1 MGTNYKLDNC
11 RFEPKKESKMEKKSV
26 SITFRT
32 TETNDKFLKELASSE
47 KLTPSYVLNRMI
59 DSWREK
65 KIKNPMEIK

>member
-1 MGTNYKLDNC
+1 MD
-11 RFEPKKESKMEKKSV
+11 KKSV
-26 SITFRT
+26 SMTFRT
-32 TETNDKFLKELASSE
+32 TEKNDKFLKKIASVE